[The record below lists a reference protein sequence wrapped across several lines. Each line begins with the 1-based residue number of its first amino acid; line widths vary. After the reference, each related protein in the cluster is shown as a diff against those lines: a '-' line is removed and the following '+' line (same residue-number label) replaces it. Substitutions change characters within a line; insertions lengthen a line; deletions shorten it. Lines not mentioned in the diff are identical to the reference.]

1 MQVELSLGILSFS
14 LIFPEREQNRR
25 SVSSYFKTVT
35 ALLAAKMMI
44 HSGMS
49 YSRDM
54 ETRSCLRDFSRGGTR
69 TVTVGQPAP
78 FHLVS
83 TGRTLVPPGRLCN
96 NPCCYEM
103 CMASANSPPQESKI
117 LH

>member
-1 MQVELSLGILSFS
+1 MLFSGNVEPMQVELSLGILSFS

-49 YSRDM
+49 ELLTSHCFV
-54 ETRSCLRDFSRGGTR
+54 SLR
-69 TVTVGQPAP
+69 
-78 FHLVS
+78 
-83 TGRTLVPPGRLCN
+83 
-96 NPCCYEM
+96 
-103 CMASANSPPQESKI
+103 
-117 LH
+117 

>member
-1 MQVELSLGILSFS
+1 MLFSGNVEPMQVELSLGILSFS
-14 LIFPEREQNRR
+14 LIFPEREQNGR

-35 ALLAAKMMI
+35 ALLVAKMMI

-69 TVTVGQPAP
+69 TVTVGQPC
-78 FHLVS
+78 S
-83 TGRTLVPPGRLCN
+83 IPPGVNWEDSGAPRETL
-96 NPCCYEM
+96 
-103 CMASANSPPQESKI
+103 Q
-117 LH
+117 